1 MFCYINLHVNFN
13 SNKFMTIVK
22 LADQA
27 GIASSA
33 VFYICT
39 EQNIINFIII
49 IKYLDSFL
57 RNFKSSSERW

>member
-1 MFCYINLHVNFN
+1 
-13 SNKFMTIVK
+13 MTIVK